1 MRVRIVLAT
10 ALSAVFA
17 TAAVAVASG
26 RDEGR
31 QRPPAALSDHYKAVW
46 MGEWGAC
53 GRRSLHGLA
62 KELHLK
68 VPAGRTPQVTAKLV
82 ATVAENALWNL
93 DQEFNTAVDGCR
105 NGILWRFYHG

>member
-1 MRVRIVLAT
+1 MRVRIVLAA

-17 TAAVAVASG
+17 TAAVAVAAG

-62 KELHLK
+62 KELHPK
-68 VPAGRTPQVTAKLV
+68 VPAGRSPQVTAKMV
-82 ATVAENALWNL
+82 ATVAETALWNL
-93 DQEFNTAVDGCR
+93 DQEYTTAVDGCR